1 MQIVKEHTLGDLYKM
16 EREMER
22 ILRDFFVSKNP
33 LLMVT
38 ENTWSPHIDVFE
50 TKTEFVVRM
59 DIAGIE
65 KEDIQVRL
73 SGNTLTIR
81 GRRSDT
87 WNAERIHYYQMEIS
101 YGNFERIIELPES
114 FDGEQIKATYDKG
127 FLEITL
133 PKLVSVSSEPISI
146 KIED

>member
-1 MQIVKEHTLGDLYKM
+1 MQKVNGQAFSDLYKM
-16 EREMER
+16 EREVER
-22 ILRDFFVSKNP
+22 ILRDFFLSKNP

-59 DIAGIE
+59 DIAGVN

-114 FDGEQIKATYDKG
+114 FDGEKIKATYDRG

-133 PKLVSVSSEPISI
+133 PKVVSASSEPISI
-146 KIED
+146 KIEE